1 MMVSGVAAPLF
12 KINDLV
18 IVAGRGDRFGD
29 VDKANNIRLIL
40 LLATV
45 AVLGFAFVQT
55 QTVDFEKLAKVQSQL
70 ETLRQLEQ
78 SIDRDALKIRAGLHG
93 NDNPAADLTTR
104 MTLLLSNLRMDP
116 ANPVNPATASIGTM
130 LQPYAS
136 LLEKRKSLL
145 QRFKTR
151 NASVQ
156 ESLQAFP
163 GLADTLKRVPEKQ
176 IPGVDRAVADF
187 ETAVLRYRMNAASAT
202 ANNIGWSIRQLQQLM
217 KRAPKPVAAQLRTL
231 LRHGEVIVAH
241 RTEADWTL
249 RELLSLDGLAL
260 LSKVLVAFN
269 TDVVA
274 LRRESDTYRLTMFL
288 AAMALVGFVAF
299 TFINLMQIRQD
310 LQTANAALEE
320 RIDDISRAKEEAELA
335 NRSKSEFLAMMSH
348 ELRTPLNAVI
358 GFSDLIRMEST
369 GPEGI
374 KRYAEYATDIH
385 DSAHHLLSLIND
397 ILDLAKI
404 ERGSLQPD
412 EEELD
417 IAASVGAVETLVKDR
432 ASRGQVSLLL
442 DCPKDLPMLR
452 GDSRQLKQMLANLM
466 SNAVKFTD
474 PGGAVTVRIC
484 DTESGGIAIEVH
496 DTGIGIAEDDIPK
509 ALAPFVQVDRS
520 LARKHEGTG
529 LGLPLTSRMIEL
541 HGGRLE
547 LESEL
552 GGGTTARLIFPANRV
567 IRPGD
572 APAAQPGKSSQKST
586 TSTPGN
592 GKKTAKK
599 PARRKTAA
607 ASHKK
612 PRKPRARAS

>member
-1 MMVSGVAAPLF
+1 MMVSGVAAPSF
-12 KINDLV
+12 KANDP
-18 IVAGRGDRFGD
+18 ITVAGRGDRFGD

-55 QTVDFEKLAKVQSQL
+55 QSVDFEQLAKVQSKL
-70 ETLRQLEQ
+70 ETLRQFEQ
-78 SIDRDALKIRAGLHG
+78 SVDRDALEIRAGLHG
-93 NDNPAADLTTR
+93 EDNSVADLTSR
-104 MTLLLSNLRMDP
+104 MTLLLSNLRRDP
-116 ANPVNPATASIGTM
+116 ANPENPATASIGTM
-130 LQPYAS
+130 LQPYAI
-136 LLEKRKSLL
+136 LLEKRKALL

-151 NASVQ
+151 NASVL

-163 GLADTLKRVPEKQ
+163 ALVDALKRIPEKQ
-176 IPGVDRAVADF
+176 LPGAAQAVADF
-187 ETAVLRYRMNAASAT
+187 ETALLRYRMKAASAT
-202 ANNIGWSIRQLQQLM
+202 ANDIGWSIRQVQQLM
-217 KRAPKPVAAQLRTL
+217 KRAPKPIAAQLRTL

-249 RELLSLDGLAL
+249 RELLSLDGSAL
-260 LSKVLVAFN
+260 LGKVLATFN
-269 TDVVA
+269 ADVVA
-274 LRRESDTYRLTMFL
+274 LRRESDTYRLVMFL

-299 TFINLMQIRQD
+299 TFVNLMQIRQD
-310 LQTANAALEE
+310 LQSANAALEE
-320 RIDDISRAKEEAELA
+320 RIDDLSRAKEEAELA

-358 GFSDLIRMEST
+358 GFSDLIRMEAS
-369 GPEGI
+369 GPDGS

-385 DSAHHLLSLIND
+385 DSAHHLLALIND
-397 ILDLAKI
+397 ILDLSKI

-417 IAASVGAVETLVKDR
+417 IAATISAVEKLVRDR
-432 ASRGQVSLLL
+432 ASRGQVDLLL
-442 DCPKDLPMLR
+442 DCPKGLPVLR
-452 GDSRQLKQMLANLM
+452 GDSRQVKQMLANLM

-474 PGGAVTVRIC
+474 PGGVVTVRVR
-484 DTESGGIAIEVH
+484 DTDAGGIAIEVH
-496 DTGIGIAEDDIPK
+496 DTGIGIAEEDIPK

-529 LGLPLTSRMIEL
+529 LGLPLTNRLVEL
-541 HGGRLE
+541 HGGRLD

-552 GGGTTARLIFPANRV
+552 GGGTTARIIFPASRV
-567 IRPGD
+567 IRSGA
-572 APAAQPGKSSQKST
+572 APAEQRTQDSAASKPAKS
-586 TSTPGN
+586 
-592 GKKTAKK
+592 KKAAKK

-607 ASHKK
+607 AARKN

>member
-1 MMVSGVAAPLF
+1 M
-12 KINDLV
+12 
-18 IVAGRGDRFGD
+18 
-29 VDKANNIRLIL
+29 DKANNIRLIL

-55 QTVDFEKLAKVQSQL
+55 QSVDFEQLAKVQSKL
-70 ETLRQLEQ
+70 ETLRQFEQ
-78 SIDRDALKIRAGLHG
+78 TIDRDALEIRAGLHG
-93 NDNPAADLTTR
+93 KDSPVADLTSR
-104 MTLLLSNLRMDP
+104 MTQLLSTLRKDP
-116 ANPVNPATASIGTM
+116 SNPSNPATASIGTM
-130 LQPYAS
+130 LQPYAV

-163 GLADTLKRVPEKQ
+163 ALADTLKRIPDKQ
-176 IPGVDRAVADF
+176 LPGAARAVADF
-187 ETAVLRYRMNAASAT
+187 ETALLRYRMNAASAT
-202 ANNIGWSIRQLQQLM
+202 ANDIGWSIRQLQQLM
-217 KRAPKPVAAQLRTL
+217 KRAPKPVAAQLRAV

-249 RELLSLDGLAL
+249 RELLSLDGRAL
-260 LSKVLVAFN
+260 LSKVLATFN
-269 TDVVA
+269 ADVVA
-274 LRRESDTYRLTMFL
+274 LRRESDTYRLIMFL

-299 TFINLMQIRQD
+299 TFVNLMQIRQD
-310 LQTANAALEE
+310 LQKANAALED
-320 RIDDISRAKEEAELA
+320 RIDDLSRAKEEAELA

-358 GFSDLIRMEST
+358 GFSDLIRMEAS
-369 GPEGI
+369 GPDGS

-385 DSAHHLLSLIND
+385 DSAHHLLALIND
-397 ILDLAKI
+397 ILDLSKI

-417 IAASVGAVETLVKDR
+417 IAATIGAVEKLVRDR
-432 ASRGQVSLLL
+432 ADRGQVSLLL
-442 DCPKDLPMLR
+442 DCPKDLPTLR
-452 GDSRQLKQMLANLM
+452 GDSRQVKQMLANLM

-474 PGGAVTVRIC
+474 PGGVVTVRVR
-484 DTESGGIAIEVH
+484 DTDAGGIAIEVH

-529 LGLPLTSRMIEL
+529 LGLPLTNRLVEL
-541 HGGRLE
+541 HGGRLD

-567 IRPGD
+567 IRPGTGPAD
-572 APAAQPGKSSQKST
+572 QPSPNTTAPKPAKSKKST
-586 TSTPGN
+586 
-592 GKKTAKK
+592 KK

-607 ASHKK
+607 TRKK
-612 PRKPRARAS
+612 TRKPRTRAR

>member
-1 MMVSGVAAPLF
+1 M
-12 KINDLV
+12 
-18 IVAGRGDRFGD
+18 
-29 VDKANNIRLIL
+29 DKANNIRLIL

-45 AVLGFAFVQT
+45 AVLGFAFAQT
-55 QTVDFEKLAKVQSQL
+55 QSVDFEQLAKVQSKL
-70 ETLRQLEQ
+70 ETLRQFEQ
-78 SIDRDALKIRAGLHG
+78 SVDRDALEIRAGIHG
-93 NDNPAADLTTR
+93 NDNPVADLTSR
-104 MTLLLSNLRMDP
+104 MTLLLSNLRRDP
-116 ANPVNPATASIGTM
+116 ANPKNPATASIGTM
-130 LQPYAS
+130 LQPYAV

-163 GLADTLKRVPEKQ
+163 ALADALKRIPEKQ
-176 IPGVDRAVADF
+176 VPGAARAVADF
-187 ETAVLRYRMNAASAT
+187 ETALLRYRMKAASAT
-202 ANNIGWSIRQLQQLM
+202 ANNIGWSIRQVQQLM
-217 KRAPKPVAAQLRTL
+217 KRAPKPIAAQLRTL

-249 RELLSLDGLAL
+249 RELLSLDGRAL
-260 LSKVLVAFN
+260 LSKVLAAFN
-269 TDVVA
+269 ADVVA
-274 LRRESDTYRLTMFL
+274 LRQESDTYRLVMFL

-299 TFINLMQIRQD
+299 TFVNLMQIRQD
-310 LQTANAALEE
+310 LQSANVALEE
-320 RIDDISRAKEEAELA
+320 RIDDLSRAKEEAELA

-358 GFSDLIRMEST
+358 GFSDLIRMEAS
-369 GPEGI
+369 GPDGS

-385 DSAHHLLSLIND
+385 DSAHHLLALIND
-397 ILDLAKI
+397 ILDLSKI

-417 IAASVGAVETLVKDR
+417 IAATIGAVEKLVKDR

-442 DCPKDLPMLR
+442 DCPKDLPTLR
-452 GDSRQLKQMLANLM
+452 GDTRQVKQMLANLM

-474 PGGAVTVRIC
+474 PGGVVTVRVC
-484 DTESGGIAIEVH
+484 DTEAGGIVIEVH

-529 LGLPLTSRMIEL
+529 LGLPLTNRLIEL
-541 HGGRLE
+541 HDGRLD

-552 GGGTTARLIFPANRV
+552 GGGTTARLIFPASRV
-567 IRPGD
+567 IRSGAAAAEQPD
-572 APAAQPGKSSQKST
+572 PAARESAPTKPAKS
-586 TSTPGN
+586 
-592 GKKTAKK
+592 KKTAKK

-607 ASHKK
+607 AARKK

>member
-1 MMVSGVAAPLF
+1 M
-12 KINDLV
+12 
-18 IVAGRGDRFGD
+18 
-29 VDKANNIRLIL
+29 DKANNIRLIL

-55 QTVDFEKLAKVQSQL
+55 QTVDFEQLAKVQSKL

-78 SIDRDALKIRAGLHG
+78 SIDQDALKIRAGLHS
-93 NDNPAADLTTR
+93 NDNPVADLTAR
-104 MTLLLSNLRMDP
+104 MTLLLSDLRKDP
-116 ANPVNPATASIGTM
+116 ANPENPATASIGTM
-130 LQPYAS
+130 LQPYAV

-151 NASVQ
+151 NKAVQ
-156 ESLQAFP
+156 KSLKAFP
-163 GLADTLKRVPEKQ
+163 RIADALKQGPEKQ
-176 IPGVDRAVADF
+176 LPGTQWAVAAF
-187 ETAVLRYRMNAASAT
+187 ETAVLRYHLYSAT
-202 ANNIGWSIRQLQQLM
+202 GTAENIGWSIRRLQHLM

-249 RELLSLDGLAL
+249 RELLSLDGRAL
-260 LSKVLVAFN
+260 LSKVLAAFN
-269 TDVVA
+269 ADVVT
-274 LRRESDTYRLTMFL
+274 LRQESDTYRLVMFL

-299 TFINLMQIRQD
+299 TFVNLMQIRQD

-320 RIDDISRAKEEAELA
+320 RIDDLSRTKEEAELA

-358 GFSDLIRMEST
+358 GFSDLIRMEAS
-369 GPEGI
+369 GPDGS

-385 DSAHHLLSLIND
+385 DSAHHLLALIND
-397 ILDLAKI
+397 ILDLSKI

-417 IAASVGAVETLVKDR
+417 IAATIGAVEKLVKDR

-452 GDSRQLKQMLANLM
+452 GDTRQVKQMLANLM

-474 PGGAVTVRIC
+474 PGGVVTVRVR
-484 DTESGGIAIEVH
+484 DTDAGGIVIEVH

-529 LGLPLTSRMIEL
+529 LGLPLTNRLVEL
-541 HGGRLE
+541 HGGRLD

-567 IRPGD
+567 IRSGATAEHSEPAPQD
-572 APAAQPGKSSQKST
+572 SAPAKPAK
-586 TSTPGN
+586 

-607 ASHKK
+607 ASRKK